1 MRDSTQTTNRVLPK
15 AFESGLAPQSSAY
28 GSCGCCGWRVSLLW
42 PILFRDGTA
51 RELAGLFAVDGLTV
65 VWWTTVTLF
74 SAIVQRYSRRYMAGS
89 QRIEAFFGRV
99 FAFTLFVL
107 VLAAADH
114 LAVFVGAWLA
124 MGLVIS

>member
-1 MRDSTQTTNRVLPK
+1 VLPK
-15 AFESGLAPQSSAY
+15 HSSPGSRPPVVCIRLVWLLWVASLAPLA
-28 GSCGCCGWRVSLLW
+28 
-42 PILFRDGTA
+42 ILFRDGTA

-65 VWWTTVTLF
+65 VLWTTVTLF

>member
-1 MRDSTQTTNRVLPK
+1 MGG
-15 AFESGLAPQSSAY
+15 ESRSSGY
-28 GSCGCCGWRVSLLW
+28 SVSR
-42 PILFRDGTA
+42 RDGSGA
-51 RELAGLFAVDGLTV
+51 GGLFAVDGLTV
-65 VWWTTVTLF
+65 VLWTTVTLF